1 MAVPTYD
8 ELGDPGLEMVRIA
21 SERVGQVYT
30 GSIPFAGQSNP
41 ISLKDLS
48 ALAGGQAGGSGNSY
62 PAINLLN
69 PVGPTFNLNR
79 RPDGSNPLKMSEFFG
94 YDQLLTRRVV
104 RFAFSSTSSAACLVA
119 MSSTYYYHD
128 GSGTLPV
135 GGDKIYTATTGTA
148 VAAAGFYQL
157 FDPDT
162 GASDDTWVE
171 VIGGGGGFAGTV
183 TDSGSCPP

>member
-8 ELGDPGLEMVRIA
+8 EMGDPGMELVRVA
-21 SERVGQVYT
+21 RERVGQDYDSSYAMT
-30 GSIPFAGQSNP
+30 NP

-48 ALAGGQAGGSGNSY
+48 ALAGGSAGGSGNSY

-69 PVGPTFNLNR
+69 PVGATFNLNR

-94 YDQLLTRRVV
+94 YNQLLTRRVV

-135 GGDKIYTATTGTA
+135 GGDKMYTATTGTA

-157 FDPDT
+157 FDPDS
-162 GASDDTWVE
+162 GVSDGTWVE
-171 VIGGGGGFAGTV
+171 VLGGGGGTAGTV
-183 TDSGSCPP
+183 GNSGSS